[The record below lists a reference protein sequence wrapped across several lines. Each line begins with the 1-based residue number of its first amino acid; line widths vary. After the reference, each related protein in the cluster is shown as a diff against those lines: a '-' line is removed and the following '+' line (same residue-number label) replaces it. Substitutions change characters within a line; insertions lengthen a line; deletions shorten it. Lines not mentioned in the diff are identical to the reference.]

1 MYLTGL
7 EKLGH
12 RVWYLEDTG
21 ECNYDPVAN
30 TLATDPSYAL
40 QNIERTLSPWGL
52 GDRWCY
58 IDFRGEWH
66 GMSKAEWRRNCAEAD
81 LFINLSGGCWFWR
94 DEYAAIEH
102 RVFVDSD
109 PAFTQMAIEAGP
121 DWYRRFFERFDVLF
135 TFGANIGTPSST
147 VLVGD
152 FTWHHT
158 WQPVNLDAWSG
169 TEPDDTDPH
178 LTTVMTWEIESFVD
192 IGGNKNIEFGILAD
206 MPDRVPIPLEL
217 AINAPDEVL
226 KDLVQRG
233 WRVRP
238 AFDVSSDVGDY
249 RRYLQGAT
257 GELSVAK
264 STYVHS
270 ASGWFSD
277 RTECFLAAGRPAV
290 VQDTGWA
297 EHLPTGVGLLGFRD
311 ADGACAGIESLL
323 AHPVAHKKAAGELAR
338 EYFADDVVLA
348 SLITRATTAP
358 SGRHT

>member
-1 MYLTGL
+1 
-7 EKLGH
+7 
-12 RVWYLEDTG
+12 
-21 ECNYDPVAN
+21 
-30 TLATDPSYAL
+30 
-40 QNIERTLSPWGL
+40 
-52 GDRWCY
+52 
-58 IDFRGEWH
+58 
-66 GMSKAEWRRNCAEAD
+66 
-81 LFINLSGGCWFWR
+81 
-94 DEYAAIEH
+94 
-102 RVFVDSD
+102 
-109 PAFTQMAIEAGP
+109 
-121 DWYRRFFERFDVLF
+121 
-135 TFGANIGTPSST
+135 